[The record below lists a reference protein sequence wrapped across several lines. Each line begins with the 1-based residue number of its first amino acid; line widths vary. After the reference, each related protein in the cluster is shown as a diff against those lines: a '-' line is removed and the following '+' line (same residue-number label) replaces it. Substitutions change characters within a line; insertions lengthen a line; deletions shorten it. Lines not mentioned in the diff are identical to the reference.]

1 MKIPA
6 KESNPTHEVTHG
18 SSVAQKVSGGKLR
31 VQFKLILIRV
41 RLEIKLLSVRFSGGR
56 RLYSMINNGIGYH
69 SRLNTVIHFH
79 HPDLHGIPD
88 RLRPYRESDS

>member
-1 MKIPA
+1 M
-6 KESNPTHEVTHG
+6 
-18 SSVAQKVSGGKLR
+18 SSREFRIQL
-31 VQFKLILIRV
+31 KLILIRV

-79 HPDLHGIPD
+79 HPDLHDTPD